1 MAVCFSLQLTRLGE
15 GRYAGLNRHK
25 STFQSFIIPT
35 VKSRTV
41 RDARFSS
48 DGGGYSRL
56 LGLQHPPRG
65 LQS

>member
-1 MAVCFSLQLTRLGE
+1 MQLTQLGE
-15 GRYAGLNRHK
+15 GRYAGLNRQK
-25 STFQSFIIPT
+25 SAFNSFIIAV

-41 RDARFSS
+41 RDTRFSS
-48 DGGGYSRL
+48 GGGGYSSL